1 MLSPSTTSDFGSPNE
16 SLTAKL
22 KRSRVYQ
29 DYRSAFE
36 SATGL
41 PLHLRE
47 IGSAAK
53 GLSSRPGGNPF
64 CLLMAQSNTACAACF
79 ALQQKVEQQAGMEPR
94 SLHCFAGLCE
104 SAIPVRVGEK
114 IIAFLQTGQI
124 LLHRPDK
131 KQFSKVAQT
140 LIQFGTEIDLKKA
153 EEAWFA
159 TAVLKEPQYESM
171 LRLLHIFA
179 GHLSECANALSLE
192 AQAAEPASITKAKS
206 VVQANLDDELSLG
219 RVAKVVNVSA
229 SYFSELFHKTTG
241 LTFTEYVARVRVEK
255 VKSLLANP
263 RLQITTIAYD
273 TGFKSLSQF
282 NRVFKRV
289 SGVSPREYRLQLA
302 GDKVSRKSAQ

>member
-1 MLSPSTTSDFGSPNE
+1 MSSPHSNSESADHDE
-16 SLTAKL
+16 SLTARL
-22 KRSRVYQ
+22 TRSQVYQ
-29 DYRSAFE
+29 DYQSAFE

-41 PLHLRE
+41 PLHLRQA
-47 IGSAAK
+47 GTAHG
-53 GLSSRPGGNPF
+53 GLSKRPGGNPF
-64 CLLMAQSNTACAACF
+64 CLMMAKSNNACSACF
-79 ALQQKVEQQAGMEPR
+79 ALQQKVEQEAGMQPR

-114 IIAFLQTGQI
+114 IVAFLQTGQI

-131 KQFSKVAQT
+131 KQFSKVAET

-153 EEAWFA
+153 EEAWFG
-159 TAVLKEPQYESM
+159 TTVLKEEQYQSM

-192 AQAAEPASITKAKS
+192 ARAAESAPITKAKAI
-206 VVQANLDDELSLG
+206 VQANLDDELSMG

-229 SYFSELFHKTTG
+229 GYFSELFHKTTG

-289 SGVSPREYRLQLA
+289 SGVSPREYRLGLT
-302 GDKVSRKSAQ
+302 GDKDSR

>member
-1 MLSPSTTSDFGSPNE
+1 MSRPITNLDAHAEGK
-16 SLTAKL
+16 SLASKL
-22 KRSRVYQ
+22 THSRVFQ
-29 DYRSAFE
+29 DYQSAFE

-41 PLHLRE
+41 PLHLHEAGR
-47 IGSAAK
+47 AAD

-64 CLLMAQSNTACAACF
+64 CLLLAKSNQTCTACF
-79 ALQQKVEQQAGMEPR
+79 ALQQKIEQQAGMEPR

-104 SAIPVRVGEK
+104 SAVPVRVGEK

-124 LLHRPDK
+124 LLHRPDA
-131 KQFSKVAQT
+131 KQFSKVAQE
-140 LIQFGTEIDLKKA
+140 LIALGTEADLKKA

-159 TAVLKEPQYESM
+159 TSVLKESQYQSL

-179 GHLSECANALSLE
+179 SHLSDCANALSLE
-192 AQAAEPASITKAKS
+192 AQAAESAPITKARAI
-206 VVQANLDDELSLG
+206 VQANLEDELSLG
-219 RVAKVVNVSA
+219 RVARVVNVSA
-229 SYFSELFHKTTG
+229 GYFSELFHKTTG

-255 VKSLLANP
+255 VKSLLENP

-289 SGVSPREYRLQLA
+289 SGVSPREYRLKLVGEA
-302 GDKVSRKSAQ
+302 KT

>member
-1 MLSPSTTSDFGSPNE
+1 MQLPSANSKIFPD
-16 SLTAKL
+16 SLTGKL
-22 KRSRVYQ
+22 TKSRLFQ
-29 DYRSAFE
+29 DYQSAFE

-41 PLHLRE
+41 PLNLQQA
-47 IGSAAK
+47 GGALGK
-53 GLSSRPGGNPF
+53 LSNRPGGNSF
-64 CLLMAQSNTACAACF
+64 CLLMAKGNQACAACF
-79 ALQQKVEQQAGMEPR
+79 ALQQKLEQQAGMEPR

-104 SAIPVRVGEK
+104 SAVPVRVGDK

-124 LLHRPDK
+124 LLHRPDA

-140 LIQFGTEIDLKKA
+140 LLELGTEFNFKTA
-153 EEAWFA
+153 EDAWLA
-159 TAVLKEPQYESM
+159 STVLKESQYEAM

-192 AQAAEPASITKAKS
+192 AQSAESASITKAK
-206 VVQANLDDELSLG
+206 VIVQANSDDELSLG
-219 RVAKVVNVSA
+219 RVAKAVNVSA
-229 SYFSELFHKTTG
+229 GYFSELFHQTTG

-255 VKSLLANP
+255 VKNLLANP

-289 SGVSPREYRLQLA
+289 CGISPREYRLKLIGEA
-302 GDKVSRKSAQ
+302 ET